1 MTLKP
6 TYTIKEFLADFGMGK
21 TRFYE
26 LVNSGVLKA
35 HKSGTRTVVLAAD
48 AQAYLDSLP
57 EYEPRQA
64 A

>member
-6 TYTIKEFLADFGMGK
+6 TYTLKQFLADFGMGK

-26 LVNSGVLKA
+26 LVNAGALKA
-35 HKSGTRTVVLAAD
+35 RKNGTRTVVLAAD

-57 EYEPRQA
+57 AYEPKKA

>member
-1 MTLKP
+1 MILKP

-26 LVNSGVLKA
+26 LVNSGALKA
-35 HKSGTRTVVLAAD
+35 RKSGTRTVVLAAD
-48 AQAYLDSLP
+48 AEAYLENLP
-57 EYEPRQA
+57 EYQPRKA